1 MINKSL
7 RKWNCESLVDL
18 MEFGRRTLRTGRVLK
33 KLRYQQANELSNHP
47 AFTEKYRKK
56 FLEMNPSKAK
66 QIAKRDARIKALE
79 QKEKSFNEW
88 SKARADRGGGKAT
101 VQQRA
106 ANDDRLARHQR
117 RRGVK
122 SRGLI
127 GVLDY

>member
-1 MINKSL
+1 MSHVSAVVTPCWLDLGGADKSRSGSCGSPKASQLADPLGRPNRLRRRRRMINKSL

-66 QIAKRDARIKALE
+66 QIA
-79 QKEKSFNEW
+79 
-88 SKARADRGGGKAT
+88 
-101 VQQRA
+101 V
-106 ANDDRLARHQR
+106 
-117 RRGVK
+117 
-122 SRGLI
+122 
-127 GVLDY
+127 